1 MCGGLAGE
9 TFGRGCSGTFG
20 TPSRMGDLDH
30 GTAGKRKDY
39 GGAASRQSPCC
50 GLDDRRSPGPCP
62 GPTSHRGSR
71 MGDRRAGRA
80 RPPDPGPHRQDPDR
94 SRLGRHSRCDGAAAR
109 VASGCTRMDRTL
121 CRGAARMSI
130 RGLRGARARDALA
143 AGRHSIWR
151 WRGNDDKSRDR
162 SRLRGVIA
170 SGSSPPHRYPQ
181 SHNDGGRGRAAGP
194 ATRGG
199 PHGSVHRYGEDHPMK
214 VRDLMSADP
223 IAVSP
228 DTTVFDARQTML
240 KERIRPFFVTEGH
253 RPLGIVTDRDIRLN
267 LPSQATSLSVWEV
280 NYLLARLTVEEVM
293 TTGVII
299 IGPDQNARNAARLM
313 LEHKIGALPVLD
325 AGRLIGIITE
335 TDVLRAFA
343 RTPEP
348 AEQT

>member
-1 MCGGLAGE
+1 
-9 TFGRGCSGTFG
+9 
-20 TPSRMGDLDH
+20 
-30 GTAGKRKDY
+30 
-39 GGAASRQSPCC
+39 
-50 GLDDRRSPGPCP
+50 
-62 GPTSHRGSR
+62 
-71 MGDRRAGRA
+71 
-80 RPPDPGPHRQDPDR
+80 
-94 SRLGRHSRCDGAAAR
+94 
-109 VASGCTRMDRTL
+109 
-121 CRGAARMSI
+121 
-130 RGLRGARARDALA
+130 
-143 AGRHSIWR
+143 
-151 WRGNDDKSRDR
+151 
-162 SRLRGVIA
+162 
-170 SGSSPPHRYPQ
+170 
-181 SHNDGGRGRAAGP
+181 
-194 ATRGG
+194 
-199 PHGSVHRYGEDHPMK
+199 MK

-240 KERIRPFFVTEGH
+240 KERIRHLLVTEGQ
-253 RPLGIVTDRDIRLN
+253 RLLGIVTDRDIRLN

-325 AGRLIGIITE
+325 GGRLIGIITE